1 MISRK
6 ELKDLVSS
14 KWGPENCVLS
24 VYLNVDQGQAAN
36 LNRGFE
42 AALRNLLRNLQNGV
56 ESKAERKRLQANS
69 AEVLH
74 FVFRYQPSGKSL
86 VIFSEASSEF
96 LWERSLQVPM
106 KAQAFWDCH
115 PILRPLLEARDEFE
129 RYGVILTD
137 RAHARLFTLMMGEIE
152 ENLEALAQGD
162 VRRFD
167 ATSQDQIRSQMSL
180 QRRSNEHARW
190 HQRNVA
196 HMMDRLLDQQ
206 KFDRLVLAG
215 PPEAAAEL
223 KSLLSERLRQRL
235 VGTLSL
241 PIHAAESEILKA
253 AVALQESVERT
264 EERDKVERL
273 LTLAAKNHQAVVGVE
288 ATLEAVSSGRARE
301 LIYAEGFRR
310 KGGECLECGILV
322 AAAEELCSV
331 CRKQLRPV
339 GNLLEPLVR
348 RVFEDG
354 GRVEQLKAEA
364 AATMQSAEG
373 VGAFLRF

>member
-1 MISRK
+1 MISK
-6 ELKDLVSS
+6 HELKDLVSS
-14 KWGPENCVLS
+14 RRGSENFVLS
-24 VYLNVDQGQAAN
+24 VYLNVDQRQAAN

-42 AALRNLLRNLQNGV
+42 AALRDLLRSLQNGV
-56 ESKAERKRLQANS
+56 EPEAERQRLRANS
-69 AEVLH
+69 AEVLQ
-74 FVFRYQPSGKSL
+74 FASRYQPSGKCL
-86 VIFSEASSEF
+86 VLFSEASSNF
-96 LWERSLQVPM
+96 LWERSLQVPIET
-106 KAQAFWDCH
+106 QAFWDCH

-137 RAHARLFTLMMGEIE
+137 RAHARLFTVVMGEIE
-152 ENLEALAQGD
+152 ENREALAQGD

-167 ATSQDQIRSQMSL
+167 ATSQDQLRSQMHL

-190 HQRNVA
+190 HQKNVA
-196 HMMDRLLDQQ
+196 QMMDRLLDQQ

-215 PPEAAAEL
+215 PPEAASEL

-241 PIHAAESEILKA
+241 PIHAVEAEILKA
-253 AVALQESVERT
+253 AVALQESVERM
-264 EERDKVERL
+264 EEREKVERL

-288 ATLEAVSSGRARE
+288 ATLEAVCGGRARE

-310 KGGECLECGILV
+310 QGGECMECGILL
-322 AAAEELCSV
+322 ADAEGLCSG
-331 CRKQLRPV
+331 CRRQLRPV

-348 RVFEDG
+348 RVFDEG

-364 AATMQSAEG
+364 AAMMQPAEG